1 MPETKKNNE
10 TEGKKLL
17 PRRPRFASKRPVK
30 ENAGE
35 PKIAQ
40 TLIDS
45 IEKAVAPAL
54 ILAADA
60 VSPIAHPQKQEPEGE
75 PEKKPRGNGRGQG
88 SGGRGR
94 PARPRT
100 NENADGQGGENR
112 RKQNR
117 PAENTAAKQ
126 RPQKP
131 AASET
136 ASGQQAPQKRAR
148 RSGGQGVWRWWSVG
162 GSRCRGWTGCGSRLP

>member
-60 VSPIAHPQKQEPEGE
+60 VSPIVPA
-75 PEKKPRGNGRGQG
+75 
-88 SGGRGR
+88 GGAAPPA
-94 PARPRT
+94 PARTKMRT
-100 NENADGQGGENR
+100 DRAGKTAGNKTGR
-112 RKQNR
+112 RKTPRRNSGLKSRRR
-117 PAENTAAKQ
+117 PKRRPDSRPRKREREEAADRAGAK
-126 RPQKP
+126 RP
-131 AASET
+131 
-136 ASGQQAPQKRAR
+136 R
-148 RSGGQGVWRWWSVG
+148 RSKSFRSAGLEKSER
-162 GSRCRGWTGCGSRLP
+162 T